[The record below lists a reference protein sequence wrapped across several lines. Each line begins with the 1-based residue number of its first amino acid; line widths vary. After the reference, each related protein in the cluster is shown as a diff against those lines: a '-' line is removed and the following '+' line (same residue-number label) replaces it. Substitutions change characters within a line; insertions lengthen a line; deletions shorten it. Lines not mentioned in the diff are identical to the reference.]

1 MDARSSVRNR
11 TCPKIAKNVACL
23 HVLNALIF
31 ILKVDLNHIY
41 GETLE
46 RQLKLRLRKDG
57 KLKYQVRLILIAVF
71 LLDDTFL
78 KISSLF
84 TALLA

>member
-11 TCPKIAKNVACL
+11 TCPKIAKNVA
-23 HVLNALIF
+23 
-31 ILKVDLNHIY
+31 LKVDLNHIY

-57 KLKYQVRLILIAVF
+57 KLKYQVRLILIAAF